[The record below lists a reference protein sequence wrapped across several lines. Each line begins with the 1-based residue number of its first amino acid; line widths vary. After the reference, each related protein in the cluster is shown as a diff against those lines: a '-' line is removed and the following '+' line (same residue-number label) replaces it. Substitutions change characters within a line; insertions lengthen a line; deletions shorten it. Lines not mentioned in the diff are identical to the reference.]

1 MYVHGNIAEHIYEHI
16 YDVLETRLFGKNSM
30 SIVIVY
36 VGMRRV
42 RVCACTRE
50 KGTKKEKVKE

>member
-1 MYVHGNIAEHIYEHI
+1 MYVHGNIAELV
-16 YDVLETRLFGKNSM
+16 YDVLETGLFGKNSM

-50 KGTKKEKVKE
+50 KGTRKEKVKE